1 MNGKIKLSENHT
13 RVVSV
18 ILKIIEEK
26 IDGIAELL
34 NKDKNENSYKII
46 NDIDKTESRIKLD
59 IIKNVKKIIE
69 EIYIKYDLRTENQYI
84 SKIIESRKASLW
96 SLLNDAYANKL
107 NNYGRFDNNFASEYD
122 DLITKLMKEIN
133 KL

>member
-1 MNGKIKLSENHT
+1 MKSKIKLSENHT

-34 NKDKNENSYKII
+34 NKNKNVNSYKII
-46 NDIDKTESRIKLD
+46 NDIDKTESGIKLNT
-59 IIKNVKKIIE
+59 IKHIKKIIE
-69 EIYIKYDLRTENQYI
+69 EIYNKYDLRKENQYI

-122 DLITKLMKEIN
+122 ELITKLMKEVN